1 MPEGGA
7 AMFVRVKRSG
17 PHEYLQIVQN
27 RREGKRVRQTVV
39 ATLGRLD
46 VERAVFMTVLHR
58 LTVSESD
65 RSAMRWRRDQD
76 IEGVDGLDLHH
87 MYRAMGWLGE
97 PLDASESCGPAPRR
111 TKDLVEEALFAR
123 RRDLFTNLDLV
134 FFDTTSLYFTGLGGE
149 TPGRFGKSRD
159 GRGDCRQMVLGMV
172 IDGDGVPVA
181 SHMWPGNTAD
191 VTTLDLVAERLQAW
205 FGVRRVCLVADAGM
219 ISRKQVAAVEARGW
233 EFILGARLRGTGEV
247 RETVLRDS
255 GPFVTVEAERKRPD
269 PMELR
274 VKEVKVGGRG
284 KGSRRYV
291 VCHNPEQAAKD
302 AATRAALL
310 ASLEEKLR
318 SGAKNLIA
326 NKGCRRYLKAGK
338 GALSVDR
345 CCISHC

>member
-1 MPEGGA
+1 M
-7 AMFVRVKRSG
+7 
-17 PHEYLQIVQN
+17 
-27 RREGKRVRQTVV
+27 
-39 ATLGRLD
+39 
-46 VERAVFMTVLHR
+46 
-58 LTVSESD
+58 
-65 RSAMRWRRDQD
+65 
-76 IEGVDGLDLHH
+76 
-87 MYRAMGWLGE
+87 
-97 PLDASESCGPAPRR
+97 
-111 TKDLVEEALFAR
+111 
-123 RRDLFTNLDLV
+123 
-134 FFDTTSLYFTGLGGE
+134 FFDTTSLHFTGLGGE
-149 TPGRFGKSRD
+149 TLGRFGKSRD

-191 VTTLDLVAERLQAW
+191 VTTLDLVAERLQAR

-219 ISRKQVAAVEARGW
+219 IEEARSTWWPRRQPCRGDDLEVAAARGW
-233 EFILGARLRGTGEV
+233 EFILGARLRGTREV

-255 GPFVTVEAERKRPD
+255 GRFVTVEVERQRPD

-274 VKEVKVGGRG
+274 VKEVKVGGHG

-302 AATRAALL
+302 AATRAELL

-326 NKGCRRYLKAGK
+326 NKGYRRYLKAGK

-345 CCISHC
+345 CCISHCVRAEFPD

>member
-1 MPEGGA
+1 
-7 AMFVRVKRSG
+7 
-17 PHEYLQIVQN
+17 
-27 RREGKRVRQTVV
+27 
-39 ATLGRLD
+39 
-46 VERAVFMTVLHR
+46 
-58 LTVSESD
+58 
-65 RSAMRWRRDQD
+65 
-76 IEGVDGLDLHH
+76 
-87 MYRAMGWLGE
+87 
-97 PLDASESCGPAPRR
+97 
-111 TKDLVEEALFAR
+111 
-123 RRDLFTNLDLV
+123 
-134 FFDTTSLYFTGLGGE
+134 
-149 TPGRFGKSRD
+149 
-159 GRGDCRQMVLGMV
+159 MV

-191 VTTLDLVAERLQAW
+191 VTTLDLVAERLQAR

-233 EFILGARLRGTGEV
+233 KYILGARLRGTREV

-255 GPFVTVEAERKRPD
+255 GRFVTVEVERQRPD

-326 NKGCRRYLKAGK
+326 NKGYRRYLKAGK
-338 GALSVDR
+338 GRPVRRPREGPGGGALRRHVGAAHQHHAARRRGRPEIQAALDGRADLPHREEPARHAPRLPQDR
-345 CCISHC
+345 RHHLRPRVLLVPRPGAARPERADGDRHRA